1 MRTYPRDCFVCGQGM
16 TVIEDGLMLECRACD
31 VLEDAT
37 VKGRFRY
44 VQPDAVDWCKDLI
57 VLIDHGA
64 VHVPSPG

>member
-1 MRTYPRDCFVCGQGM
+1 M